1 MTLKSYPSSKQ
12 GKYIKGYQLTYS
24 MYQLFMYFLSSIAG
38 SCAMFTFFGFNNNYY
53 IQGSKIIKLRLN
65 KRLND

>member
-12 GKYIKGYQLTYS
+12 GNYIKGYQLTYS

-38 SCAMFTFFGFNNNYY
+38 SCAMFTFLDFNNNYY

>member
-12 GKYIKGYQLTYS
+12 GNYIKGYQLTYS

-38 SCAMFTFFGFNNNYY
+38 SCAMFTFFGFNNYY